1 MEKTEVVVV
10 GSGPTGLLLAA
21 ELALA
26 GVDVV
31 VLDKLPE
38 RRVQAKALN
47 LQPRTAEVL
56 DLRGLLDD
64 AHQRA
69 IATVTEGHFARL
81 PVPLSY
87 DGWSARRP
95 YQVGIP
101 QARVEELLE
110 ERVVGHGI
118 RVRYGHELVGLA
130 QYEAGVTATVR
141 GPDGDE
147 QTLQAA
153 YLAACDGGRSTVRK
167 LLGVPFPGTEPRAF
181 GIVADVVLSQ
191 GSKGVPTQ
199 WTSTAKLFARKA
211 PAGRVTALIPLDE
224 PGRYQLFTIGP
235 DIRPESRDA
244 SVTKAELEVAL
255 QASYGEEAEIAE
267 VRQATRFTDA
277 SRQVEQYRV
286 GRVLLAGDAAH
297 IHLLAGAQG
306 MNLGIQDSMNLG
318 WKLAA
323 EVLGRAPEGLL
334 DTYHAE
340 RHPVAAE
347 VLENTQA
354 QGAFMFAKEDPGVDA
369 LRGLLTELLA
379 LPEVNRYLA
388 GRISGFGIRYPM
400 DGADAGATHE
410 LLGARMPD
418 VRLVDGR
425 WFSELLRTGRGVL
438 LTSDPAFTDAARPW
452 TDRVDAVRVPEIP
465 LTGEGA
471 DALLIRPDGYV
482 CWTAPGK
489 CDLETALTTWF
500 GAPA

>member
-10 GSGPTGLLLAA
+10 GSGPTGLLLAN

-64 AHQRA
+64 ARQRA

-110 ERVVGHGI
+110 ERLAGHGI
-118 RVRYGHELVGLA
+118 RVRYGHELVGLV
-130 QYEAGVTATVR
+130 QDDTGVTVTVR
-141 GPDGDE
+141 DPNGDE
-147 QTLQAA
+147 RPLRAA
-153 YLAACDGGRSTVRK
+153 YVAGCDGGRSTVRK
-167 LLGVPFPGTEPRAF
+167 LLGVPFPGTDARAY
-181 GIVADVVLSQ
+181 GIVADVVLGRTSQ
-191 GSKGVPTQ
+191 AVPTR
-199 WTSTAKLFARKA
+199 WTSTAKLFAHTA
-211 PAGRVTALIPLDE
+211 PAGHVTALIPLDE
-224 PGRYQLFTIGP
+224 PGHYQLFTIGP

-244 SVTKAELEVAL
+244 PVSKTELETAL
-255 QASYGEEAEIAE
+255 RESYGEGAEIAE

-286 GRVLLAGDAAH
+286 GRMLLAGDAAH

-306 MNLGIQDSMNLG
+306 MNLGIQDAMNLG

-323 EVLGRAPEGLL
+323 EVLGRAPAGLL
-334 DTYHAE
+334 DSYHAE

-347 VLENTQA
+347 VLENTRA
-354 QGAFMFAKEDPGVDA
+354 QGLFMFAKDDPGVDA
-369 LRGLLTELLA
+369 LRGLFTKLLA

-388 GRISGFGIRYPM
+388 GRISGLGIRYPM
-400 DGADAGATHE
+400 DDAGAPHE

-418 VRLVDGR
+418 MQLADDHWAG
-425 WFSELLRTGRGVL
+425 ELLHAGRGVL
-438 LTSDPAFTDAARPW
+438 LSVDSAFVEAARPW
-452 TDRVDAVRVPEIP
+452 SDRVDAVLLPDIP
-465 LTGEGA
+465 LAGEGA
-471 DALLIRPDGYV
+471 DALLVRPDGYI
-482 CWTAPGK
+482 CWTAPAKSGV
-489 CDLETALTTWF
+489 ETALTTWF
-500 GAPA
+500 GTPA